1 MDPHTIHQDLTCLA
15 KDLERTVGT
24 TGWDH
29 AKLPS
34 NQSKRGGSGR
44 LVFGDLFGGL
54 ENEFYDFPY
63 IVLLFH
69 SVGNFIIPTDEL
81 IFFRGVGIPPTSLLF
96 RILKLW

>member
-54 ENEFYDFPY
+54 ENEFYDFPFQIWMGFNIANWNIT
-63 IVLLFH
+63 IV
-69 SVGNFIIPTDEL
+69 N
-81 IFFRGVGIPPTSLLF
+81 R
-96 RILKLW
+96 